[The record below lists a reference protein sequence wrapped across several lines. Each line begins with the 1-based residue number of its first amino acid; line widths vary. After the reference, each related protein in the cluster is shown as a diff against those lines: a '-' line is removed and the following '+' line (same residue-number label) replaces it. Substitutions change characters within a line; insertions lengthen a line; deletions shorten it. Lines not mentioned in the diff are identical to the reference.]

1 MEELHFSI
9 SVRTRDGHID
19 AKLAGELDM
28 ATAPIVQD
36 RLRPYA
42 GRGNR
47 IVYDLEDV
55 SFMDSSSLSL
65 FMSPELGE
73 QVSIRNPSRAA
84 RRLLRLLE
92 MESIVQD

>member
-1 MEELHFSI
+1 MEQLPFSV
-9 SVRTRDGHID
+9 SVQTRDGQIV
-19 AKLAGELDM
+19 AKIAGELDM

-42 GRGNR
+42 GPGNR
-47 IVYDLEDV
+47 LVYDLEEV

-65 FMSPELGE
+65 FTSPELGE

-92 MESIVQD
+92 MESVVQD

>member
-1 MEELHFSI
+1 MEQLPFSI
-9 SVRTRDGHID
+9 SVQRRDDQIV
-19 AKLAGELDM
+19 ANIAGELDM

-47 IVYDLEDV
+47 LMYDLENV
-55 SFMDSSSLSL
+55 SFMDSSALSIL
-65 FMSPELGE
+65 MSTELGE
-73 QVSIRNPSRAA
+73 QVSIRNPSSAA